1 MKIKST
7 AAAIITIVLILGG
20 VFITKLTGNWITE
33 STKVPRLI
41 TAGEF
46 AGFSDPADIRGSYS
60 FQDISDNFSL
70 SAEDLAQAFALDTSV
85 KNAGEYLAKDL
96 EGIYGELLDG
106 DGEVGT
112 DSLRWFVAL
121 YLGYPY
127 TPEETTLLPS
137 PALAFLREKGLI
149 DDDTF
154 QSLKSAAITPSASVN
169 FLESTESE
177 HIESISEDRLIKG
190 KTTFADLYSWD
201 VTKEEIEEIIGSP
214 AGARAVTIRDYCTE
228 LGLEFGTIKT
238 ELQTLIDEK

>member
-1 MKIKST
+1 
-7 AAAIITIVLILGG
+7 
-20 VFITKLTGNWITE
+20 
-33 STKVPRLI
+33 
-41 TAGEF
+41 
-46 AGFSDPADIRGSYS
+46 
-60 FQDISDNFSL
+60 
-70 SAEDLAQAFALDTSV
+70 
-85 KNAGEYLAKDL
+85 
-96 EGIYGELLDG
+96 
-106 DGEVGT
+106 
-112 DSLRWFVAL
+112 
-121 YLGYPY
+121 
-127 TPEETTLLPS
+127 

>member
-149 DDDTF
+149 D
-154 QSLKSAAITPSASVN
+154 
-169 FLESTESE
+169 
-177 HIESISEDRLIKG
+177 
-190 KTTFADLYSWD
+190 
-201 VTKEEIEEIIGSP
+201 
-214 AGARAVTIRDYCTE
+214 
-228 LGLEFGTIKT
+228 
-238 ELQTLIDEK
+238 